1 MTDEQINA
9 KAFEA
14 YPNLTKEECGGRKS
28 MNNANAIQ
36 SIKRQA
42 YIKAIQESETLP
54 KIKGWVTK
62 TNEGDTVFHTTT
74 AKPEKGETC
83 WFGNEGD
90 AIIDTESH
98 LFPELTFND
107 EPIEVELIIRQ
118 IK

>member
-9 KAFEA
+9 KALEV
-14 YPNLTKEECGGRKS
+14 YPN
-28 MNNANAIQ
+28 
-36 SIKRQA
+36 
-42 YIKAIQESETLP
+42 LP

-62 TNEGDTVFHTTT
+62 TNEGDTLFHTTT